1 MSLGVS
7 YGGRFEVRLE
17 CHKCGKHFRPS
28 GGSIKAWK
36 KERYSADKM
45 SNCLNSLPQS
55 TFLCLSSADVM
66 MGVSCKYIENL
77 YKCLYKDA
85 FYSYIQCLGP
95 LRVEMHGGCR
105 QSSVPCLGFVNTTLF
120 LSGLD
125 YFRYQRLVL
134 KDTGSHLV
142 MCCHSNCI
150 SMQKMLAVLFPT
162 VTWQVAHCLCAVT
175 GFSDCTGW
183 CELTSIRGDG
193 EEESKYN
200 SLVCV
205 CVCVCVAKGLLN
217 WVCSALF
224 NFSQPQQLL
233 CTLLQSLLSRL

>member
-1 MSLGVS
+1 M
-7 YGGRFEVRLE
+7 
-17 CHKCGKHFRPS
+17 
-28 GGSIKAWK
+28 
-36 KERYSADKM
+36 KERKVYSADKM

-55 TFLCLSSADVM
+55 PSFVCPLQSWWWGWA
-66 MGVSCKYIENL
+66 GNIENL

-125 YFRYQRLVL
+125 YFRYQRLIL

-150 SMQKMLAVLFPT
+150 SMQKLLAVLFPT

-193 EEESKYN
+193 EGESK
-200 SLVCV
+200 
-205 CVCVCVAKGLLN
+205 
-217 WVCSALF
+217 
-224 NFSQPQQLL
+224 
-233 CTLLQSLLSRL
+233 